1 MDMYIYQA
9 TLFACFL
16 FWGLFDTISNILLKH
31 RISDNP
37 ERFLT
42 RNKDSL
48 RAMQL
53 HFALKFL
60 FYIACV
66 VCLFKMESMNVIISF
81 IGFFVGT
88 KLSVKNNS
96 VDEMV
101 LNDDKKEIDKSFVY
115 GSISFVS
122 MIVFTVSLFVL

>member
-1 MDMYIYQA
+1 MDMYVYQA

-48 RAMQL
+48 RSMQL
-53 HFALKFL
+53 HFSLKFL

-66 VCLFKMESMNVIISF
+66 VCLFKMENMNVILSF

-88 KLSVKNNS
+88 KLAVKNNR
-96 VDEMV
+96 VDEIV

>member
-1 MDMYIYQA
+1 MDMYVYQA

-53 HFALKFL
+53 HLALKFL

-66 VCLFKMESMNVIISF
+66 ICLFKMEGMNVIISF
-81 IGFFVGT
+81 VGFFIGT
-88 KLSVKNNS
+88 KLAVKNNS

-122 MIVFTVSLFVL
+122 MIVFTVSLFLL